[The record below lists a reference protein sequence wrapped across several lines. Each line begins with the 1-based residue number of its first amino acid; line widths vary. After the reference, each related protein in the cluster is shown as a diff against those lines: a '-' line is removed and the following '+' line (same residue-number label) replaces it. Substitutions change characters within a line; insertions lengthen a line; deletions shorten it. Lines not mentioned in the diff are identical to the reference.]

1 MDGLRVIQQSKMAT
15 YKVIQDIEADDK
27 LLGPLSLKQFIFA
40 IVSAGFIFLAFITA
54 SKTHQLLTVIPY
66 LPFIA
71 VFGILAAP
79 IGGYQ
84 STDVWLAA
92 RIRFFL
98 KPHKRVWH
106 QSEIKNLVNITVP
119 KKLEKIYTDGLNQDQ
134 VRSRLKVLADTLDS
148 RGWAIKNADVNI
160 AFEPDYINESADR
173 LVSTFS
179 LPQTM
184 QAVDVAPSD
193 DILDENSNHVAQN
206 FSNMVA
212 AAEKAQRDAIIE
224 KMNRLRNETHVS
236 EPKEDIAEKEM
247 IAAIL
252 EKKVKNDEVNRELNH
267 AHHKSINPIAT
278 PPSFVKI
285 AHQPMTAESKPAI
298 VNEVNTKKIVT
309 HEVPSSQLT
318 EANGDVVINL
328 R

>member
-1 MDGLRVIQQSKMAT
+1 MAT

-40 IVSAGFIFLAFITA
+40 LVAIGFAFLGYVLA
-54 SKTHQLLTVIPY
+54 SKTGQLFAVVPV
-66 LPFIA
+66 LPFVAI
-71 VFGILAAP
+71 FGILAAP

-98 KPHKRVWH
+98 KPHKRVWL

-160 AFEPDYINESADR
+160 AFEPDYINESTDR
-173 LVSTFS
+173 LVSTSS

-193 DILDENSNHVAQN
+193 DILDENSNYVAQN

-212 AAEKAQRDAIIE
+212 AAEKAQRDALIE
-224 KMNRLRNETHVS
+224 KMNQLRNETHMS
-236 EPKEDIAEKEM
+236 EPKEDMAEKEM
-247 IAAIL
+247 IATIL
-252 EKKVKNDEVNRELNH
+252 EKKMKNDEVNRELNH
-267 AHHKSINPIAT
+267 AHHKSINPIAA

-285 AHQPMTAESKPAI
+285 AHQPMTAEPKPAI

>member
-1 MDGLRVIQQSKMAT
+1 MAT
-15 YKVIQDIEADDK
+15 YKVIQDIEAEDK
-27 LLGPLSLKQFIFA
+27 LFGPLSLKQFIFA
-40 IVSAGFIFLAFITA
+40 LVAVGFAFLGYVLA
-54 SKTHQLLTVIPY
+54 SKTGQLFAVIPV
-66 LPFIA
+66 LPFVAI
-71 VFGILAAP
+71 FGILAAP

-98 KPHKRVWH
+98 KPHKRVWL

-119 KKLEKIYTDGLNQDQ
+119 RKLEKIYTDGLNQDQ

-148 RGWAIKNADVNI
+148 RGWAAKNADVNI

-173 LVSTFS
+173 LISTS
-179 LPQTM
+179 NLPQTM
-184 QAVDVAPSD
+184 QAVDVSPSD

-212 AAEKAQRDAIIE
+212 AAEKAQRDALIE
-224 KMNRLRNETHVS
+224 KMNRLRNETSVR

-247 IAAIL
+247 IASIL
-252 EKKVKNDEVNRELNH
+252 EKKMKNDEVNRELSH
-267 AHHKSINPIAT
+267 AHHKSVNPIAD

-285 AHQPMTAESKPAI
+285 AHQPMTAEPKPAI

-309 HEVPSSQLT
+309 HEVPSSQIT

>member
-1 MDGLRVIQQSKMAT
+1 MAT
-15 YKVIQDIEADDK
+15 YKVIQDIEAEDK

-40 IVSAGFIFLAFITA
+40 LVAIGFAFLGYILA
-54 SKTHQLLTVIPY
+54 SKTGQLFAVIPV
-66 LPFIA
+66 LPFVAI
-71 VFGILAAP
+71 FGILAAP

-98 KPHKRVWH
+98 KPHKRVWL

-134 VRSRLKVLADTLDS
+134 VRSRLRVLADTLDS
-148 RGWAIKNADVNI
+148 RGWAIKNSDINI

-173 LVSTFS
+173 LVSTS
-179 LPQTM
+179 NLPQTM
-184 QAVDVAPSD
+184 QAVDVSSSD

-206 FSNMVA
+206 FSSMVV
-212 AAEKAQRDAIIE
+212 AAEKAQRNALIE
-224 KMNRLRNETHVS
+224 KMNRLRNETSVS

-247 IAAIL
+247 IASIL
-252 EKKVKNDEVNRELNH
+252 EKKMKNDEVNRELSH
-267 AHHKSINPIAT
+267 AHHKSVNPITT

-285 AHQPMTAESKPAI
+285 EHQPMTVEPKPAI
-298 VNEVNTKKIVT
+298 VNDVNTKKIVT
-309 HEVPSSQLT
+309 HEAPSSQLT